1 LIEINSSLAKNS
13 IFMAKSNP
21 FFKTIIPIVVALL
34 FCCNVV
40 AQVKHPI
47 KKPVHKVDVANPI
60 KPINQSISTTEP
72 IIEKDAIEKKD
83 NIYNHTD
90 SEFAKFPGGLAE
102 LYKIFAKRFNAPEQ
116 NVSGKVILSFIV
128 EQDGTLS
135 EIHCIKDIGFGTCEE
150 AIRVLNSTPKWIPG
164 IKNGKPART
173 QYTFPISIL

>member
-1 LIEINSSLAKNS
+1 MTN
-13 IFMAKSNP
+13 SNP
-21 FFKTIIPIVVALL
+21 FFNKTALVILL
-34 FCCNVV
+34 FLFCFNVV

-47 KKPVHKVDVANPI
+47 KKPVHKVDVVN
-60 KPINQSISTTEP
+60 PINQSISTTEP

-83 NIYNHTD
+83 NICNHTD

-150 AIRVLNSTPKWIPG
+150 AIRVLNGTPKWIPG

-173 QYTFPISIL
+173 QYIFPISISSPE